1 MQRKLRERRTCS
13 CVFFSNGYRTAEE
26 VISAVHRE
34 NFLPTRIAG
43 YVIYI

>member
-26 VISAVHRE
+26 VDFSCTSRK
-34 NFLPTRIAG
+34 LPFYAE
-43 YVIYI
+43 